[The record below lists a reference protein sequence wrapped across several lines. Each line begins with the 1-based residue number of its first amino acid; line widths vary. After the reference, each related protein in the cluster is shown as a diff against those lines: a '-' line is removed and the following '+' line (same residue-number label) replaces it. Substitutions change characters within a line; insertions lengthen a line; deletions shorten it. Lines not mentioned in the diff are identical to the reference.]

1 MDASINVKST
11 LGQGSIFWF
20 DLDVPEISFRDNLA
34 KNWERDI
41 TAFKGNKR
49 KVLVVDDKWMNRSV
63 LVNILEPLGFEVFE
77 VSNGLD
83 ALNKAHE
90 FKPDVIFMDLVMPV
104 MDGFEATRRIR
115 TLPEFKD
122 VVVIAISASVFNFD
136 RQQSQEVGCDDFLPK
151 PIREAELLEKLRLH
165 LGLEWIYEETTNDS
179 PEQKEVHPPSPIS
192 QSQFIVPPAEE
203 VAALLDMAR
212 RGDLRGL
219 AKRAT
224 QLEELDQQWVPF
236 ATHVRQ
242 LAKEFKGK
250 QIREFL
256 KQFEQE

>member
-1 MDASINVKST
+1 
-11 LGQGSIFWF
+11 
-20 DLDVPEISFRDNLA
+20 
-34 KNWERDI
+34 
-41 TAFKGNKR
+41 
-49 KVLVVDDKWMNRSV
+49 MNRSV
-63 LVNILEPLGFEVFE
+63 LVNILEPLGFEVVE
-77 VSNGLD
+77 VGNGLD

-104 MDGFEATRRIR
+104 MDGFEATRRLR
-115 TLPEFKD
+115 TLPELKD

-136 RQQSQEVGCDDFLPK
+136 RQQSRQVGCDDFLPK

-165 LGLEWIYEETTNDS
+165 LGLEWIYEEAKSDS
-179 PEQKEVHPPSPIS
+179 PEQKDIHPTSHMPHAK
-192 QSQFIVPPAEE
+192 FIVPPAQE

-236 ATHVRQ
+236 AAHLRQ

-256 KQFEQE
+256 KQF

>member
-1 MDASINVKST
+1 
-11 LGQGSIFWF
+11 
-20 DLDVPEISFRDNLA
+20 
-34 KNWERDI
+34 
-41 TAFKGNKR
+41 
-49 KVLVVDDKWMNRSV
+49 
-63 LVNILEPLGFEVFE
+63 
-77 VSNGLD
+77 
-83 ALNKAHE
+83 
-90 FKPDVIFMDLVMPV
+90 MDLVMPV
-104 MDGFEATRRIR
+104 MDGFEATRRLR
-115 TLPEFKD
+115 TLPEIKD

-179 PEQKEVHPPSPIS
+179 PEQKEVHPPSQILP
-192 QSQFIVPPAEE
+192 SQFIVPPAEE

-224 QLEELDQQWVPF
+224 QLQELEPQWVPF
-236 ATHVRQ
+236 AAHLHQ

-256 KQFEQE
+256 KQFE